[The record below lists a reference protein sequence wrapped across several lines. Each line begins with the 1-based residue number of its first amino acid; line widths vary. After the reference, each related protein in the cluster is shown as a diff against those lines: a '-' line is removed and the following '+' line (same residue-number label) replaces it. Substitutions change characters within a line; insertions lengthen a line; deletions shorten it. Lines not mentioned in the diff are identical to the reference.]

1 MNTSNLVQILN
12 NAITQ
17 YYTST
22 TSGMAE
28 TVELINTLK
37 HLTELTE
44 EEEEEQIQP
53 AIVVEEVVIS
63 SAAELSHND
72 EWDICEICYRHIY
85 NHNGLQDTDR
95 CDGVYFCTINCLS
108 ISKLKN
114 IYCESCGGKFREDK
128 MIDDNCQPCHKN
140 YLNYTHNAQFAE
152 IQAMMES
159 AIDIEFIKSLKTRNG
174 NTQTSEQI
182 YIEKITDILRE
193 NNISFEKAG
202 SQQPYDLRNVG
213 NTGLLIEVKKT
224 CGNTIIFNDT
234 CPSVNVYYIVF
245 ITKSGKEKMLFI
257 RGDEFIE
264 DSQWIVEYTAEM
276 NEIKDKYARGKN
288 KKTGTMQVYPRP
300 TYRANISKFM

>member
-1 MNTSNLVQILN
+1 MNNLVQILN

-22 TSGMAE
+22 TSGLAE
-28 TVELINTLK
+28 TAELINTLT
-37 HLTELTE
+37 HLIEEKELTE
-44 EEEEEQIQP
+44 EEEQTQIQIQP
-53 AIVVEEVVIS
+53 QLTIVEE
-63 SAAELSHND
+63 
-72 EWDICEICYRHIY
+72 
-85 NHNGLQDTDR
+85 NH
-95 CDGVYFCTINCLS
+95 
-108 ISKLKN
+108 
-114 IYCESCGGKFREDK
+114 
-128 MIDDNCQPCHKN
+128 
-140 YLNYTHNAQFAE
+140 THNAQFAE

-224 CGNTIIFNDT
+224 SGNTIIFNDT
-234 CPSVNVYYIVF
+234 CPSANVYYIVF

-264 DSQWIVEYTAEM
+264 DSPWIVEYTAEI
-276 NEIKDKYARGKN
+276 NKIKDKYARGKN

-300 TYRANISKFM
+300 NYSAHISKFM